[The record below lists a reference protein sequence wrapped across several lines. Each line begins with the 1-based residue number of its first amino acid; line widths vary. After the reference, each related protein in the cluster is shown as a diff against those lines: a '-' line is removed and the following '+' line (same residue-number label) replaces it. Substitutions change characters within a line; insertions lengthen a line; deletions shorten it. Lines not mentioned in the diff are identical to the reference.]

1 MFILSYRNSN
11 NELHY
16 YTLYYNNGHSAG
28 GGVYI
33 DSNKEGCSIEF
44 QNRTIYNNITLSVKA
59 NGVGVYINLFR
70 YGNGSIVFHNRTI
83 YNNNAQY
90 ISGKRKSVH

>member
-1 MFILSYRNSN
+1 MSHWNGYQYN
-11 NELHY
+11 
-16 YTLYYNNGHSAG
+16 TLYVSIVNSSFNSSS

-44 QNRTIYNNITLSVKA
+44 QNRTIYNNITLSVKT
-59 NGVGVYINLFR
+59 NGVGVYINLIR
-70 YGNGSIVFHNRTI
+70 YGNGSIVFHNCTI

-90 ISGKRKSVH
+90 ISRKRKSVH